1 MTEYEFV
8 DKKEKK
14 EKRCKR
20 CDIKLVKDTVTGP
33 SVHDSDYCYNCSC
46 WNIIFKN
53 FRELHSDNL
62 HWLEALDDM
71 DILLR
76 KYKRYDSP
84 DPTRFARM
92 LYDRGLEFSDIEKRV
107 WNLSCDQCLPYHVTK
122 YISDDK
128 ATQFLGKIFSSIR
141 F

>member
-1 MTEYEFV
+1 M
-8 DKKEKK
+8 

-20 CDIKLVKDTVTGP
+20 CERILEIAENLRIT
-33 SVHDSDYCYNCSC
+33 SVHDPNYCNNCYC

-53 FRELHSDNL
+53 FRELHSDNF
-62 HWLEALDDM
+62 HWLEALDDIET
-71 DILLR
+71 ILIN
-76 KYKRYDSP
+76 YKSNESP

-107 WNLSCDQCLPYHVTK
+107 WNLSCDQCLPYTVTK
-122 YISDDK
+122 HISDDK
-128 ATQFLGKIFSSIR
+128 VTQFLGKIFSKVS